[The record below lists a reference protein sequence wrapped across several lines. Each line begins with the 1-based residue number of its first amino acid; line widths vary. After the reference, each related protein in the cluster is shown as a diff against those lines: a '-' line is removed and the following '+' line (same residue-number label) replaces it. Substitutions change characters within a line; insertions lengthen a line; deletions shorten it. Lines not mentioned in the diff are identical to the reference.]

1 MSLKIGTVNRSNSTK
16 GYEFIGP
23 EDDEED
29 VFIHFLTSEWMIIN
43 N

>member
-1 MSLKIGTVNRSNSTK
+1 MGTVNRSNSTK

-23 EDDEED
+23 EEG
-29 VFIHFLTSEWMIIN
+29 VFIHFLTSEWVIIN